1 MAKVIMAQGT
11 MSGAGKSL
19 QQNKCAGGRGFF
31 ALGYGELTESMV
43 D

>member
-1 MAKVIMAQGT
+1 MREDYPVQEKVF
-11 MSGAGKSL
+11 
-19 QQNKCAGGRGFF
+19 NKISVPGERIF